1 MNSVK
6 PSTKFLKK
14 VFHLRNSRLI
24 SFFAFYFKLFSLVYL
39 CIFFICI
46 LTLIAF
52 QDSHVLLIQ
61 KTFRGYRCHK
71 RYVQQRKSA
80 ITLQKHWRGFSAKR
94 RYKTVCVYYFSCK
107 LFTTK
112 TFIFQSYFNS
122 NQNGT
127 FLGYSRMGVECERP
141 QLPKICGTNT
151 AMMRIGTVIVYLKEV
166 QKIYE
171 LRDALL
177 YDR

>member
-94 RYKTVCVYYFSCK
+94 RYKTVCVYYFFVQTIYNKNIYISK
-107 LFTTK
+107 LF
-112 TFIFQSYFNS
+112 
-122 NQNGT
+122 
-127 FLGYSRMGVECERP
+127 
-141 QLPKICGTNT
+141 
-151 AMMRIGTVIVYLKEV
+151 
-166 QKIYE
+166 
-171 LRDALL
+171 
-177 YDR
+177 